1 MTNLGQMMQQAQKM
15 QEKMAEMQE
24 ALAAF
29 EATGSAGAGM
39 VEVTLNGKG
48 EARRVRIDGSK
59 FDPGEVE
66 IVEDLVVAAIN
77 DARAKVD
84 AHAAEKMA
92 ELTGGLQLPPGFQL
106 PF

>member
-1 MTNLGQMMQQAQKM
+1 MKNLGQMMQQAQKM

-24 ALAAF
+24 SLADY
-29 EATGSAGAGM
+29 EATGSSGAGI
-39 VEVTLNGKG
+39 VQVTLNGKG
-48 EARRVRIDGSK
+48 EARRVHIDGAK
-59 FDPGEVE
+59 FDPGEVAV
-66 IVEDLVVAAIN
+66 VEDLIVAAIN

-92 ELTGGLQLPPGFQL
+92 ELTGGLQLPPGFQM